1 MIALWRLWRRV
12 GGWRALV
19 AQVLLAWR
27 LAKDPRVPGRIKL
40 ILPAPLLYFFTPI
53 NLAFEWI
60 PFIGQ
65 VDDLGVVML
74 ALGAFLKACPQ
85 HLVAEHAARLE
96 NEMKG
101 EQGFERAGRFGRVG
115 RYVRPSFK
123 QWSDRIEAADGAG
136 ISRVDSRTRGARP
149 GTGPVGRGSVGEGAS
164 AGEGGTRAA

>member
-1 MIALWRLWRRV
+1 MFALWRLWRRV
-12 GGWRALV
+12 GGWRALL
-19 AQVLLAWR
+19 AQALLAWR
-27 LAKDPRVPGRIKL
+27 LAKDPRVPSRVKL

-96 NEMKG
+96 NEMKD
-101 EQGFERAGRFGRVG
+101 EQRFERIGRFGRLG
-115 RYVRPSFK
+115 RHVRPSFK
-123 QWSDRIEAADGAG
+123 QWSDGIEAVSGPG
-136 ISRVDSRTRGARP
+136 TGRNDSRTRGLRP
-149 GTGPVGRGSVGEGAS
+149 ETGPIGRGSAGMDAS
-164 AGEGGTRAA
+164 VDEAPRAA